1 MYSYLDI
8 VKKAYSKG
16 GTEKVM
22 WQSVQRISDMLEGL
36 KEDPAHKD
44 FVEDFL
50 LKEKVEMFGGHYNEE
65 MAYKVVG
72 NMKPAILIKEDKIV
86 NVSDLNAY
94 MKDMGLTPKVVY
106 DTVKEQEKAVI
117 ATFAEKGMKV
127 PLIPEDY
134 TVFDFYVCMAE
145 KLDHNW
151 NTINGDMAKGAMLV
165 YEALS
170 DHDGGTRKVWDNTK
184 HYLEY

>member
-1 MYSYLDI
+1 MYNYLDI
-8 VKKAYSKG
+8 VKKSYSKG

-22 WQSVQRISDMLEGL
+22 WESVQRISDMLETL
-36 KEDPAHKD
+36 KEDSAHKD

-65 MAYKVVG
+65 MAYKVVE

-94 MKDMGLTPKVVY
+94 MKDMGLTPEKVY
-106 DTVKEQEKAVI
+106 NAVK
-117 ATFAEKGMKV
+117 ATEESIVNAYSAKGMKA
-127 PLIPEDY
+127 PSIPEEY
-134 TVFDFYVCMAE
+134 NAFDFYVCMAE

-151 NTINGDMAKGAMLV
+151 NTINGDMSKGAMLV